1 MRLARIIR
9 SRSKNMTADI
19 RTSETETE
27 TETET
32 TDPLA
37 IFRLQASHFARSI
50 FSENTRKAYYAM
62 SISAGLGIFFLYFAH
77 INYTPR
83 ISLTDSI
90 MLLFSALIIGII
102 FSLTMAGLF
111 IFPSFI
117 WRDLVED
124 FSEDQSL
131 RFKYIL
137 HRQGVTLFLFIVL
150 GLCALLFE
158 NFREYSLIL
167 IIFILL
173 LWPIS
178 MFAHNEKLKKHAT
191 ALAINALIMSVC
203 TYTLVTLVLHGV
215 EDIPNSDLKE
225 STTRIIVFVSFTF
238 VLFANIFI
246 ASLKRASATN
256 TLLIAFSLLIAI
268 LIATQSTAAI
278 PKGIMRTLG
287 LGSFQAD
294 EIVLTDELCDY
305 FQSIDQ
311 SKIKR
316 INKKSCAL
324 IKPWVLWKGEDATLI
339 RIKNTKYQIEK
350 KHINIMSYDVYGTSP
365 PE

>member
-1 MRLARIIR
+1 
-9 SRSKNMTADI
+9 MTADI
-19 RTSETETE
+19 TTSETA
-27 TETET
+27 T
-32 TDPLA
+32 TDPFA
-37 IFRLQASHFARSI
+37 IFKFQARRFAHSI
-50 FSENTRKAYYAM
+50 FSENTRKAYYAI
-62 SISAGLGIFFLYFAH
+62 SISAGLGIFFLYFSH

-90 MLLFSALIIGII
+90 MLIFSALIIGII

-124 FSEDQSL
+124 FGEDQSL

-137 HRQGVTLFLFIVL
+137 HRQGIALFLLIVL
-150 GLCALLFE
+150 FLCVLLFE
-158 NFREYSLIL
+158 SIREYSLIF
-167 IIFILL
+167 IICILL

-178 MFAHNEKLKKHAT
+178 MFANNEKLKKHAT

-215 EDIPNSDLKE
+215 EDIPDSSFKE
-225 STTRIIVFVSFTF
+225 PTTRIIVFASFTF

-246 ASLKRASATN
+246 ASLKRANATN
-256 TLLIAFSLLIAI
+256 TLLIAFSLLTAI

-287 LGSFQAD
+287 LGSFQAN

-305 FQSIDQ
+305 FRSIDQ

-316 INKKSCAL
+316 INKKSCLL
-324 IKPWVLWKGEDATLI
+324 INPWILWKGEDATLI

-350 KHINIMSYDVYGTSP
+350 KYINIMSYDVYGTST
-365 PE
+365 PEQKKP